1 MTVKKDVKDRVLYD
15 VLGVEPEA
23 SPGIRV
29 NSLPVSV
36 YQSLSPSTSQS
47 VSESRSERVSQ
58 PVSQLV
64 SESASKW
71 VSQSVSQSVSEWVSE
86 WVSEPVSHWVQ
97 KCRHQSSNQWV
108 TQLSPLIWWSVS
120 HPLITP
126 FTFTFLSL
134 IILLISLPSF
144 SNSFSDYS
152 FSLSPLLLIFWAH
165 PVIP

>member
-47 VSESRSERVSQ
+47 VSDRVSRSERVSQ

-64 SESASKW
+64 SESASK
-71 VSQSVSQSVSEWVSE
+71 
-86 WVSEPVSHWVQ
+86 
-97 KCRHQSSNQWV
+97 
-108 TQLSPLIWWSVS
+108 
-120 HPLITP
+120 
-126 FTFTFLSL
+126 
-134 IILLISLPSF
+134 
-144 SNSFSDYS
+144 
-152 FSLSPLLLIFWAH
+152 
-165 PVIP
+165 

>member
-64 SESASKW
+64 SESASK
-71 VSQSVSQSVSEWVSE
+71 
-86 WVSEPVSHWVQ
+86 
-97 KCRHQSSNQWV
+97 
-108 TQLSPLIWWSVS
+108 
-120 HPLITP
+120 
-126 FTFTFLSL
+126 
-134 IILLISLPSF
+134 
-144 SNSFSDYS
+144 
-152 FSLSPLLLIFWAH
+152 
-165 PVIP
+165 